1 VSIVAAIST
10 GSAFAI
16 GVGVG
21 LLVVVL
27 YVALRSGA
35 RRRARRGP
43 DIPSGMR
50 SGPSDADLEK
60 PVLEK
65 LQTFGV
71 GFVVFMSLWLPVV
84 FLTEPD
90 TNKNDTVEMIEASVT
105 RGMHIT
111 QAGTEENP
119 MGFNCERCHGS
130 GLAGGQNLFNNTIV
144 PVPDLTTVCGGAA
157 FGHPAIEGLDD
168 VVQTIARG
176 RQGTDMPSWS
186 VRFAG
191 AMHDQMIND
200 VVNYIL
206 SIQTVPDDQNVCL
219 GSGTA
224 AAAPTPAATSSPGA
238 ESTASPTP

>member
-1 VSIVAAIST
+1 VNVLAAIST

-16 GVGVG
+16 GVAVG

-27 YVALRSGA
+27 FVAFRTGA
-35 RRRARRGP
+35 RRRRTRGP
-43 DIPSGMR
+43 DIPPGMR

-60 PVLEK
+60 PLLEK
-65 LQTFGV
+65 LQMYGV
-71 GFVVFMSLWLPVV
+71 GFVVFMALWVPVV

-90 TNKNDTVEMIEASVT
+90 TNKNDTVEMIEQSVD
-105 RGMHIT
+105 RGMRISEP
-111 QAGTEENP
+111 GTEENP
-119 MGFNCERCHGS
+119 MGFNCVRCHGD
-130 GLAGGQNLFNNTIV
+130 GLAGGQNLFNGTIV

-157 FGHPAIEGLDD
+157 FGHPAIESLDD

-206 SIQTVPDDQNVCL
+206 SIQDVPDDQNVCL
-219 GSGTA
+219 GSPAA
-224 AAAPTPAATSSPGA
+224 AAAPTPVATPSAPIEA
-238 ESTASPTP
+238 TPTPTP